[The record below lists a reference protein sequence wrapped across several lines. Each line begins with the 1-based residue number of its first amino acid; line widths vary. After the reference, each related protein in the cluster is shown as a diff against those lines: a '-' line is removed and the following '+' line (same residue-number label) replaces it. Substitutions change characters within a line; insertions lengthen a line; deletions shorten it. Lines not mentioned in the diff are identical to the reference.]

1 MIDYRNLSEIIFF
14 NRRKKKI
21 SQTELA
27 KSANVSRNYISA
39 IERGNI
45 KNVSIGVFFSIC
57 MALDLVVE
65 VHKENNVPVLVRC
78 NCGNLADRDGV
89 QCDNCFIRENTRPTQ
104 LAPDKWESPDPTG
117 IVLPLSWDTSQSEST
132 PPTCG

>member
-1 MIDYRNLSEIIFF
+1 LRGSGVPKHPPLVTQTVGRFLVKQRSLMVDYRNLSEILFF

-57 MALDLVVE
+57 AALDLVVE
-65 VHKENNVPVLVRC
+65 VHKENSTPVLVRC
-78 NCGNLADRDGV
+78 NCGKPADRDGV
-89 QCDNCFIRENTRPTQ
+89 QCDDCFIRENT
-104 LAPDKWESPDPTG
+104 
-117 IVLPLSWDTSQSEST
+117 
-132 PPTCG
+132 

>member
-21 SQTELA
+21 SQAELA

-57 MALDLVVE
+57 MALGLVVE
-65 VHKENNVPVLVRC
+65 VHKEKNAPVLVWC
-78 NCGNLADRDGV
+78 NCGKPADRDGI
-89 QCDNCFIRENTRPTQ
+89 QCDDCFIRENT
-104 LAPDKWESPDPTG
+104 
-117 IVLPLSWDTSQSEST
+117 
-132 PPTCG
+132 